1 MCRSSTLLP
10 AVPACTVSI
19 AELVDIEEN
28 IWAPR
33 YGLKGQLDAT
43 LRVHVTSREG
53 DPSLTGGGQVGIDR
67 FLSGG
72 ANAPGVKAFG
82 EHALASKTRQVS
94 DLGVVSCSSA
104 RGSVGSG
111 AMVSGSSRGASRTSS
126 STSSGAL
133 WSGEAVSSSAGG
145 EVTRSYVVPFEFKS
159 GKDFIGHRGQVS
171 L

>member
-1 MCRSSTLLP
+1 M
-10 AVPACTVSI
+10 SI

-72 ANAPGVKAFG
+72 ANAQGASG
-82 EHALASKTRQVS
+82 AAGGNALASKPRQVS
-94 DLGVVSCSSA
+94 DPTVASCSSA
-104 RGSVGSG
+104 RGSIGSG
-111 AMVSGSSRGASRTSS
+111 AMVSGSIRGASRTSPA
-126 STSSGAL
+126 TSSGAL
-133 WSGEAVSSSAGG
+133 WSGEAVSSSGLG
-145 EVTRSYVVPFEFKS
+145 SEVTRSYLVPFEFKS

-171 L
+171 TPQDNPLYPS